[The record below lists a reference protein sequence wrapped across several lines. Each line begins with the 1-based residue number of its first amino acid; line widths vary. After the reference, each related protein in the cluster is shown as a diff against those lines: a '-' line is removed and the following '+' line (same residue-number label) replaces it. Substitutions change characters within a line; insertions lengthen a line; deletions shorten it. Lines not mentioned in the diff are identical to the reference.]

1 MSHPV
6 SQPPVRRPELQP
18 ARETLVDELLTPAA
32 PPLDLKKV
40 VHAVRRHKLLFL
52 LVTGLVTGVAA
63 YKVYTEE
70 PVYSATA
77 VMRLRD
83 TRREITGSFAEPTT
97 TDAQGNTDPVLSQI
111 QLLLSRGVAGAVVD
125 APDAIALRLRPE
137 GISLDALRGVSID
150 SAATV
155 DSLLLA
161 FAPRTMTVRAFVPP
175 DPTARASGPRE
186 GRIDRTVGYGTPV
199 SVGGVRFAVTRAPP
213 GAERAVLRIV
223 PREAAVDELLGGLR
237 AQPRERTSVIDV
249 EYTANDADLAWR
261 VVNSVVQTF
270 ETMSTQR
277 AQEASRRRRI
287 FIEDQLRK
295 NDSALAVAQ
304 RALSTFRT
312 REQAS
317 NARDRFTT
325 SQEGITALA
334 MRREELDADRRT
346 YRALLDALRTSGAT
360 RGDAI
365 AALTAA
371 PGLSGNPVIAQLQG
385 QLAGYQA
392 TRDSMTTGPF
402 AAAATNPD
410 VRQLDT
416 LIAATSRKLLA
427 IVQTYMDGL
436 DARIAALDEM
446 VAARSAALTRRAP
459 ASEAEEGLL
468 TQEVANMSRLTDQ
481 LREEY
486 QKARMAEAVEA
497 GQVEVVDLAAAASQV
512 FGVGRTRKL
521 AFGLVVGIL
530 LGVAC
535 ALLLEHTN
543 TSIRRRSEMESLLL
557 VPGLAVIPQIPG
569 SRQSRTGLLRLPGF
583 RPRTNGNGRATA
595 DLLDDGLVTISN
607 FRSSSA
613 EAYRTLRT
621 NLLFSQLT
629 RELKK
634 IVVTSAA
641 PGDGKTTVSAN
652 LAVTFSQQGI
662 RVLLIDCDLRRAR
675 LHNVFSVPRVPGF
688 SELVVGYA
696 DVASAIRETRVE
708 NLYVLPA
715 GTLPPNPSELLGGQR
730 VPGLLEQLARDYD
743 VLILDTPPVLAA
755 ADAAVL
761 GGLADG
767 VLLVVR
773 AGKTER
779 EAAKDALRQLNTVGA
794 HIVGAV
800 LNDPDANVPQYAGRY
815 YEYWSG
821 PTR

>member
-1 MSHPV
+1 
-6 SQPPVRRPELQP
+6 
-18 ARETLVDELLTPAA
+18 
-32 PPLDLKKV
+32 
-40 VHAVRRHKLLFL
+40 
-52 LVTGLVTGVAA
+52 
-63 YKVYTEE
+63 
-70 PVYSATA
+70 
-77 VMRLRD
+77 
-83 TRREITGSFAEPTT
+83 
-97 TDAQGNTDPVLSQI
+97 
-111 QLLLSRGVAGAVVD
+111 
-125 APDAIALRLRPE
+125 
-137 GISLDALRGVSID
+137 
-150 SAATV
+150 
-155 DSLLLA
+155 
-161 FAPRTMTVRAFVPP
+161 
-175 DPTARASGPRE
+175 
-186 GRIDRTVGYGTPV
+186 
-199 SVGGVRFAVTRAPP
+199 VRFAVTRPPP
-213 GAERAVLRIV
+213 GAERAVLVVV

-237 AQPRERTSVIDV
+237 ALPRERTSVIDV

-261 VVNSVVQTF
+261 VVNAVVQTF

-304 RALSTFRT
+304 RALGAFKT
-312 REQAS
+312 REQAYS
-317 NARDRFTT
+317 AREKFST

-334 MRREELDADRRT
+334 MRREALDADRRT
-346 YRALLDALRTSGAT
+346 YRALLDELRTSGAT

-365 AALTAA
+365 ATVVSV
-371 PGLSGNPVIAQLQG
+371 PGLSSNPVIGQLQG
-385 QLAGYQA
+385 QLAAYQN

-402 AAAATNPD
+402 AAALTNPD
-410 VRQLDT
+410 VRRLDT
-416 LIAATSRKLLA
+416 LIATTSQKLVS
-427 IVQTYMDGL
+427 IVQTYMNGL
-436 DARIAALDEM
+436 DAQIAVLDEM
-446 VAARSAALTRRAP
+446 VATRSKALSQRMP
-459 ASEAEEGLL
+459 ASEAEEGML
-468 TQEVANMSRLTDQ
+468 TQEVANTSRLTDQ

-497 GQVEVVDLAAAASQV
+497 GQVEVVDLAAASSQV

-521 AFGLVVGIL
+521 AFGLALGIL

-569 SRQSRTGLLRLPGF
+569 SRQARAGLLRLPNF
-583 RPRTNGNGRATA
+583 KAKTNGNGKAA
-595 DLLDDGLVTISN
+595 KDLLDDGLVTISN
-607 FRSSSA
+607 FRSSTA

-696 DVASAIRETRVE
+696 DVASSIRETRVE
-708 NLYVLPA
+708 NLFVLPA

-730 VPGLLEQLARDYD
+730 VPALLDELASDYD
-743 VLILDTPPVLAA
+743 VLIIDTPPVLAA